1 MLQVCCIELQTTWE
15 NAVQLTEFGAGMQ
28 AQRAELQ
35 FSLMVP
41 GKGTVAG
48 ALYYFPFQDE
58 RETLPA
64 EGAVASQPEPITT
77 YNMTQQPMASQ
88 LPTQA
93 PPQSGGTLLTGSAT

>member
-1 MLQVCCIELQTTWE
+1 MLQVCAIVIEPESTWV
-15 NAVQLTEFGAGMQ
+15 NAAQLTGVGGCVQ

-64 EGAVASQPEPITT
+64 EGALAAQPEPITT

-88 LPTQA
+88 LLTQA
-93 PPQSGGTLLTGSAT
+93 PPQSGGILL

>member
-1 MLQVCCIELQTTWE
+1 
-15 NAVQLTEFGAGMQ
+15 
-28 AQRAELQ
+28 
-35 FSLMVP
+35 MVP
-41 GKGTVAG
+41 GKGVVAG

-77 YNMTQQPMASQ
+77 YNMTQQPLASQ

-93 PPQSGGTLLTGSAT
+93 APPSDGVPPKHFCFFRCVVHTLVASVCYTRGMSSASIV

>member
-1 MLQVCCIELQTTWE
+1 
-15 NAVQLTEFGAGMQ
+15 
-28 AQRAELQ
+28 
-35 FSLMVP
+35 MVP
-41 GKGTVAG
+41 GKGIVAG

-64 EGAVASQPEPITT
+64 EGAIASQPEPITT

-93 PPQSGGTLLTGSAT
+93 PPQNDGVPPSQIQHSQCACMTDIAVV